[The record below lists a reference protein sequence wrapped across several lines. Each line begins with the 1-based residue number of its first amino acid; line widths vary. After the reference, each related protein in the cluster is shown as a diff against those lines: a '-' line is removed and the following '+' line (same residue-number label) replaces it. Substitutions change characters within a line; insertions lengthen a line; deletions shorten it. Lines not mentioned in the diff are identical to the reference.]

1 MEAVHLDA
9 STFQKQLGEL
19 AETLAQKVYREGTK
33 LLSAPNFVAVDLFV
47 LVRQAMRTYDLIFY
61 LNADERKGKDIHWKP
76 VYSVV
81 VLPLI
86 RNMIDC
92 LYNITSILE
101 NPGVNGRL
109 FRESGFQKTYESL
122 NADQNRFGGRKEW
135 DEWLTKA
142 RAELDLA
149 IRTCGLTTASIMGSK
164 KVWPTL
170 GTYVGNKQPGGTM
183 TPNQEF
189 LQRFLLGD
197 WRQYSAMAHG
207 AFEGLLPVAMYYV
220 TDTLPHESR
229 PFVEGDAHARF
240 TSLHIS
246 HAALTLLCIVTELQG
261 YFKFDGARINERIHQ
276 IWSALMP
283 VFDAKE
289 LHKDRYERFM
299 KDRGIRP

>member
-1 MEAVHLDA
+1 MEAIHVDA
-9 STFQKQLGEL
+9 STFQKPLGEL
-19 AETLAQKVYREGTK
+19 AETIAQKVYREGPK
-33 LLSAPNFVAVDLFV
+33 LLSAPAFVAVDLFV
-47 LVRQAMRTYDLIFY
+47 LVRQALRTYDLIFY
-61 LNADERKGKDIHWKP
+61 INADERKKNDVCWKP
-76 VYSVV
+76 VYAVV
-81 VLPLI
+81 ILPLI

-101 NPGVNGRL
+101 SPAANGRL
-109 FRESGFQKTYESL
+109 FRESGFQKAYESL

-135 DEWLTKA
+135 DEWIEKA
-142 RAELDLA
+142 RSEFDVA
-149 IRTCGLTTASIMGSK
+149 IRACGLTTASIMGSK

-170 GTYVGNKQPGGTM
+170 GAYVGNKQPGGTM

-207 AFEGLLPVAMYYV
+207 AFEGLLPAAMYYV
-220 TDTLPHESR
+220 TDTLPHDKR

-261 YFKFDGARINERIHQ
+261 HFRFEGARINERIHQ
-276 IWSALMP
+276 VWNALMP
-283 VFDAKE
+283 TFDVKE
-289 LHKDRYERFM
+289 LYNDRYELFM
-299 KDRGIRP
+299 RNKGIEP